1 MIGTSST
8 PIVFNLD
15 TQSTFWRGIL
25 LMLISTFSQKVSNFS
40 MLIIYFVSSH
50 LSRRQS
56 QGNVRNKLHNKY
68 DISFKNMKT
77 ETQLFCLGIVCMKNI
92 VNRVRIEIPNA
103 DYYELT
109 YKNVAR
115 DILSWNFDYIIR
127 THLMNDMNM

>member
-1 MIGTSST
+1 M
-8 PIVFNLD
+8 
-15 TQSTFWRGIL
+15 
-25 LMLISTFSQKVSNFS
+25 
-40 MLIIYFVSSH
+40 
-50 LSRRQS
+50 SRRQS

-68 DISFKNMKT
+68 DISFKNTKT

-115 DILSWNFDYIIR
+115 DILS
-127 THLMNDMNM
+127 